1 MNKWGNEEIAL
12 KADLE
17 GLAYMVTDYLSA
29 DSIEDEE
36 LKVLWKQAN
45 EVLSKIG
52 EILESYLP

>member
-1 MNKWGNEEIAL
+1 MSKWSNEEIAL
-12 KADLE
+12 KADSE

-45 EVLSKIG
+45 DVLRKI
-52 EILESYLP
+52 EKILEPYLP